1 MKLILGAA
9 SIYYAVKQFEHL
21 RERKLEEQKKR
32 TLTALAGAGLVAA
45 GVIYVILAVK
55 NGEIEFSIGPDDGT
69 DGEFD
74 D

>member
-21 RERKLEEQKKR
+21 RERKLEERRKR

-55 NGEIEFSIGPDDGT
+55 NGEIEFSIVPDNGT
-69 DGEFD
+69 DKEFED
-74 D
+74 